1 MLMETEDGFII
12 LLSGNGGIMAK
23 KKKITRKMLLNKP
36 DEFITLTSR
45 LLALAIKYKTQISYG
60 LSVLIVLVIAV
71 SGFSYFSNKA
81 ETRAFDMLE
90 QGIQKYTTIMKNDGQ
105 DKAYLAVEKDFQIIL
120 EKYSKKDA
128 GKLAKIVYA
137 NICYNSGKFDS
148 AIALYDKALHDFKD
162 NRSYKNIIL
171 SSLGYSYEGN
181 KDYNSAIKYFE
192 MIASGSDSIMKD
204 EAFFNLGRIYAVMG
218 ENEKSIT
225 AFKKIISDYTDSIYI
240 KLVRERIA
248 G

>member
-1 MLMETEDGFII
+1 
-12 LLSGNGGIMAK
+12 MAK
-23 KKKITRKMLLNKP
+23 KKKIARKELFNKP

-45 LLALAIKYKTQISYG
+45 LLALAIKYKIQLSYG

-81 ETRAFDMLE
+81 ETMAFDMLE

-105 DKAYLAVEKDFQIIL
+105 DKAYLAVEKDFQTIL
-120 EKYSKKDA
+120 DNYSKKDA
-128 GKLAKIVYA
+128 GKLVKVVYA
-137 NICYNSGKFDS
+137 NICYNSGEFDK
-148 AIALYDKALHDFKD
+148 AIDLYNKALHDFKN
-162 NRSYKNIIL
+162 NRLYKNIIL

-192 MIASGSDSIMKD
+192 MIASGSDFVMKD

-218 ENEKSIT
+218 KNEKSIA

-240 KLVRERIA
+240 KLVKERVT

>member
-1 MLMETEDGFII
+1 
-12 LLSGNGGIMAK
+12 MAK
-23 KKKITRKMLLNKP
+23 KKKIIRKELFNKP
-36 DEFITLTSR
+36 DEFITVTSR
-45 LLALAIKYKTQISYG
+45 LLALAIKYKTQLSYG
-60 LSVLIVLVIAV
+60 LSALIVLAIAI

-81 ETRAFDMLE
+81 ETRVFDMLE

-105 DKAYLAVEKDFQIIL
+105 DKAYLAVEKDFQTIL
-120 EKYSKKDA
+120 DNYSKKDA

-137 NICYNSGKFDS
+137 NICYNSGKFDR
-148 AIALYDKALHDFKD
+148 AIALYDKALHDFKN
-162 NRSYKNIIL
+162 NRLYKNIIL
-171 SSLGYSYEGN
+171 SSLGYSHEGN

-218 ENEKSIT
+218 KNEKSIA

-240 KLVRERIA
+240 KLVKEKVID
-248 G
+248 

>member
-1 MLMETEDGFII
+1 
-12 LLSGNGGIMAK
+12 MAK
-23 KKKITRKMLLNKP
+23 KKKITRKELLNKP
-36 DEFITLTSR
+36 DEFITVTSR
-45 LLALAIKYKTQISYG
+45 LLALVIKYKTQLSYG
-60 LSVLIVLVIAV
+60 LSALIVLIIAIL
-71 SGFSYFSNKA
+71 GFSYFSNKA
-81 ETRAFDMLE
+81 ETRAFGMLE

-105 DKAYLAVEKDFQIIL
+105 DKAYLAAEKDFQTIL
-120 EKYSKKDA
+120 DNYSKKDA

-137 NICYNSGKFDS
+137 NICYNSGRFDR

-171 SSLGYSYEGN
+171 SSLGYSHEGN
-181 KDYNSAIKYFE
+181 KDYNSAVKYFE

-218 ENEKSIT
+218 KNEKSIA
-225 AFKKIISDYTDSIYI
+225 AFKKIISDHTDSIYI
-240 KLVRERIA
+240 KLVKERVT

>member
-1 MLMETEDGFII
+1 
-12 LLSGNGGIMAK
+12 MAK
-23 KKKITRKMLLNKP
+23 KKKITRKELLNKP
-36 DEFITLTSR
+36 DEFLTLTSR
-45 LLALAIKYKTQISYG
+45 LLALSIKYKTQLSYG
-60 LSVLIVLVIAV
+60 LSALIVLVIAV

-90 QGIQKYTTIMKNDGQ
+90 QGMQKYTIIMKNDGQ
-105 DKAYLAVEKDFQIIL
+105 DKAYLAVEKDFQTIL
-120 EKYSKKDA
+120 DKYSKKDA

-137 NICYNSGKFDS
+137 NICYNSGEFDR
-148 AIALYDKALHDFKD
+148 AIALYNKALHDFK
-162 NRSYKNIIL
+162 NNCSYKNIIL
-171 SSLGYSYEGN
+171 SSLGYSHEGN
-181 KDYNSAIKYFE
+181 KDYNSAVKYFE

-218 ENEKSIT
+218 ENEKSLT

-240 KLVRERIA
+240 EIVKERLA

>member
-1 MLMETEDGFII
+1 
-12 LLSGNGGIMAK
+12 MAK

-45 LLALAIKYKTQISYG
+45 LFALAIKYKTQISYG
-60 LSVLIVLVIAV
+60 LSVLIVFVIAV
-71 SGFSYFSNKA
+71 ASFSYFSHKA

-105 DKAYLAVEKDFQIIL
+105 DKAYLAVEKDFQMIL
-120 EKYSKKDA
+120 DKYSKKDA
-128 GKLAKIVYA
+128 GKLTKVVYA
-137 NICYNSGKFDS
+137 NICYNSGNFDR
-148 AIALYDKALHDFKD
+148 AIALYNKALHDFKA

-181 KDYNSAIKYFE
+181 KDYKSAIKYFE

-204 EAFFNLGRIYAVMG
+204 EALFNLGRLYAATG
-218 ENEKSIT
+218 NYGSSKEAYN
-225 AFKKIISDYTDSIYI
+225 KIISEFPDSIYI
-240 KLVRERIA
+240 KLVKETVA